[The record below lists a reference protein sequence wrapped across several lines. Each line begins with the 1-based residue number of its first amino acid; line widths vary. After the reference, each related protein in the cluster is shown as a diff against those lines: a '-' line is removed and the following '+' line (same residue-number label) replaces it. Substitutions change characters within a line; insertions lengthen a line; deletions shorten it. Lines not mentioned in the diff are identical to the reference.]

1 MIKFILNLGPILVN
15 NLTLDLKQIATDFL
29 ANGTYFGL
37 LLIKAIIIFIV
48 GKLLIRLINKILHKF
63 FDKYSI
69 DESVKSFFISFI
81 NLFLILLLAI
91 SIIGVLGIPTTSFA
105 AMLASMGLAIGMAL
119 SGNLSNF
126 AGGLIILIFRPF
138 KVGDFITTSTV
149 QGKVIKIE
157 VFHTILISTEN
168 VRIYVPN
175 GNLSSG
181 FINNFNIQKR
191 RIDLEFP
198 VALDSDLALVFSNA
212 MEVIKMNK
220 KILTDPKP
228 AVEVKKITSSE
239 LVIIARIWAY
249 QYDSDEAIFS
259 LNREI
264 YLRFA
269 EKNIQFNKKK

>member
-48 GKLLIRLINKILHKF
+48 GKLLIKLINKILHKF

-249 QYDSDEAIFS
+249 QDDSDKAIFS

>member
-1 MIKFILNLGPILVN
+1 MIKFILNLGPILLN

-48 GKLLIRLINKILHKF
+48 GKLLIKLINKILHKF

-228 AVEVKKITSSE
+228 TVEVKKITSSE

-249 QYDSDEAIFS
+249 QDDSDEAIFS